1 MALPSLD
8 NHDFRIRYYE
18 LMLEADI
25 GNMPEIP
32 LPEGYRYVFYRDG
45 DREQWIDIEKSARE
59 FSAYEQGVDAWARYY
74 LNHTDELK
82 HRMIFIENE
91 AGEKVAT
98 ATAFYDVFGRD
109 QSGSAW
115 LHWVAVRRDEQGKG
129 LSKPLISHVI
139 QIMKHLGYTHA
150 KIPTQ
155 TTTWVAVKVYLDLGF
170 RPIPKNLINS
180 RDGWRI
186 IKRLTDHP
194 ALSDLDAAADDEV
207 LKPEEKYDHRH
218 PDDLS

>member
-1 MALPSLD
+1 MALPELT

-18 LMLEADI
+18 LMLRGEITD
-25 GNMPEIP
+25 MPEIP
-32 LPEGYRYVFYRDG
+32 LPAGYHYELYRPG
-45 DREQWIDIEKSARE
+45 DRDAWIGIEKSAKE
-59 FSAYEQGVDAWARYY
+59 FGAYEQGLDAWKRYY
-74 LNHTDELK
+74 EGRDDELVN
-82 HRMIFIENE
+82 RMVFVVNE

-98 ATAFYDVFGRD
+98 ATAFYDIRGID
-109 QSGSAW
+109 QSADGW
-115 LHWVAVRRDEQGKG
+115 LHWVAVKREHQGRG

-139 QIMKHLGYTHA
+139 QIMKALGQTHC

-170 RPIPKNLINS
+170 RPIEKNLINS

-194 ALSDLDAAADDEV
+194 ALAGLDAASDNEV
-207 LKPEEKYDHRH
+207 LA
-218 PDDLS
+218 

>member
-1 MALPSLD
+1 MALPALD
-8 NHDFRIRYYE
+8 NHDSRIKYYE

-25 GNMPEIP
+25 TGMADIS
-32 LPEGYRYVFYRDG
+32 LPDGYGYAFYQDG
-45 DREQWIDIEKSARE
+45 DRDAWIEIEKSAKE
-59 FSAYEQGVDAWARYY
+59 FSSYEEGLEAWGRYY
-74 LNHTDELK
+74 ADHTEELYD
-82 HRMIFIENE
+82 RMVFVVNE

-98 ATAFYDVFGRD
+98 ATAYYDIRGVD
-109 QSGSAW
+109 QSGDGW

-139 QIMKHLGYTHA
+139 QVMKGLGYTRA

-155 TTTWVAVKVYLDLGF
+155 SSTWLAVKVYLDLGF
-170 RPIPKNLINS
+170 RPIGKNYIRC

-194 ALSDLDAAADDEV
+194 ALKELNPAADEEV
-207 LKPEEKYDHRH
+207 LKQEEAQA
-218 PDDLS
+218 

>member
-1 MALPSLD
+1 MALPQLD

-18 LMLEADI
+18 LMLRGAITD
-25 GNMPEIP
+25 MPEIP
-32 LPEGYRYVFYRDG
+32 LPAGYHYELYRPG
-45 DREQWIDIEKSARE
+45 DRDAWIEIEKSAKE
-59 FSAYEQGVDAWARYY
+59 FGTYEQGLDAWKRYY
-74 LNHTDELK
+74 AEHTDELPG
-82 HRMIFIENE
+82 RMVFVVNE

-98 ATAFYDVFGRD
+98 ATAFYDIRGID
-109 QSGSAW
+109 QSADGW
-115 LHWVAVRRDEQGKG
+115 LHWVAVRREDQGKG

-139 QIMKHLGYTHA
+139 QIMKALGQTHC

-170 RPIPKNLINS
+170 RPIEKNLVNS

-194 ALSDLDAAADDEV
+194 ALAELEAAKDDEV
-207 LKPEEKYDHRH
+207 LV
-218 PDDLS
+218 

>member
-1 MALPSLD
+1 MALPRLE

-18 LMLEADI
+18 LMLRGEI
-25 GNMPEIP
+25 TGMREIP
-32 LPEGYRYVFYRDG
+32 LPAGYHYELYQPG
-45 DREQWIDIEKSARE
+45 DRDAWIGIEKSAKE
-59 FSAYEQGVDAWARYY
+59 FETYEQGLDAWKRYY
-74 LNHTDELK
+74 EGRDDELMN
-82 HRMIFIENE
+82 RMVFVVNE

-98 ATAFYDVFGRD
+98 ATAFYDIRGID
-109 QSGSAW
+109 QSADGW
-115 LHWVAVRRDEQGKG
+115 LHWVAVRKEDQGKG

-139 QIMKHLGYTHA
+139 QIMKALSQTHC

-170 RPIPKNLINS
+170 RPIEKNLVNS

-194 ALSDLDAAADDEV
+194 ALAMLDAASDEEV
-207 LKPEEKYDHRH
+207 LHDH
-218 PDDLS
+218 